1 MKIHGGDI
9 LFKLNKRTIISKI
22 IINIYWE
29 NNIFLFYQLIIKI
42 LELL

>member
-1 MKIHGGDI
+1 MKIHGNDI
-9 LFKLNKRTIISKI
+9 VFKLNKRTIISKI

-42 LELL
+42 IELL